1 MNKALFL
8 SDIENEDIKSS
19 FYVNLIEYFTK
30 FIKDLVKSGI
40 TNFYTRG
47 DNGFSKIIFF
57 IVEKM
62 KKEHTNLK
70 NIIIKSKL
78 ENVSDVWYNK
88 MYELCDCIDEN
99 LSLCNFDG
107 IIVSCYNTLCD
118 IEKINKQIIW
128 REKMEIKKIDNLE
141 KFDAKLLTSIRETVK
156 NNDKDKF
163 DELVRYMGDK
173 FNEHGH
179 RFVEFGDSK
188 LDEYLQDKKII
199 FIDDKEVHFDDDKNT
214 VVIKVK

>member
-30 FIKDLVKSGI
+30 LIKDLIESGI
-40 TNFYTRG
+40 TDFYTRG

-78 ENVSDVWYNK
+78 DNVN
-88 MYELCDCIDEN
+88 
-99 LSLCNFDG
+99 
-107 IIVSCYNTLCD
+107 D
-118 IEKINKQIIW
+118 I
-128 REKMEIKKIDNLE
+128 
-141 KFDAKLLTSIRETVK
+141 
-156 NNDKDKF
+156 
-163 DELVRYMGDK
+163 
-173 FNEHGH
+173 
-179 RFVEFGDSK
+179 
-188 LDEYLQDKKII
+188 
-199 FIDDKEVHFDDDKNT
+199 
-214 VVIKVK
+214 